1 MLKWAMLLTIMV
13 SGLAAARPA
22 GATPVTTDTFD
33 LTTDLCSGGCGTGPF
48 GTVTVSSVNADE
60 VSVTLTLAKGEIFAR
75 TGAGDSLLF
84 DLSGNPDITIG
95 NVAPTSPA
103 FTVVRSTSGGSIK
116 AGGTGTWEYA
126 VDCTGC
132 GKGTSRPTSGG
143 PLSFDITD
151 VSGISPASFV
161 VNDKSY
167 YFAADIMGTTGN
179 TGDVAAPALTSTTTT
194 TPTGTPTATVPE
206 PATFAVLGAGLL
218 ALGLLRRR
226 GDADGQA
233 AAGRKN
239 DVPAT

>member
-1 MLKWAMLLTIMV
+1 MLKWAMLLTITAL
-13 SGLAAARPA
+13 GLGAAQPA
-22 GATPVTTDTFD
+22 GATPVTTDTFN
-33 LTTDLCSGGCGTGPF
+33 LTADFCSGGCGTGPY
-48 GTVTVSSVNADE
+48 GTVTVSSVSSTE
-60 VSVTLTLAKGEIFAR
+60 VAVTLTLAKGEIFAN

-84 DLSGNPDITIG
+84 DLSGNPDITIS
-95 NVAPTSPA
+95 NITPTSPA
-103 FTVVRSTSGGSIK
+103 FTAVQSASGGKIK
-116 AGGTGTWEYA
+116 AGSSGTWEYA

-132 GKGTSRPTSGG
+132 GSGTSAPTSAG

-179 TGDVAAPALTSTTTT
+179 TGVVAAPALTSTTTS
-194 TPTGTPTATVPE
+194 PGTPTATVPE
-206 PATFAVLGAGLL
+206 PATFAVLGAGLF

-233 AAGRKN
+233 ARRKN
-239 DVPAT
+239 ELPAT